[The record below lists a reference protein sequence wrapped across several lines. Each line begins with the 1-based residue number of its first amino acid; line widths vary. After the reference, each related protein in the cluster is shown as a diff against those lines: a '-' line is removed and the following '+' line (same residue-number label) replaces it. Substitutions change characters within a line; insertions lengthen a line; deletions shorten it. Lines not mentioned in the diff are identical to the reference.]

1 MFSCLGLVWG
11 GNVDAGEGAKV
22 LRVCGDPNNLPFS
35 NEKLEGIEN
44 EIAALLAKDLGWRL
58 EYVWWPHQR
67 GLVRRVLNTERCD
80 LLVGIPKGYDL
91 VSWTKPY
98 YRTGYVIAYRKD
110 RIAELRSLDDPRL
123 RTL

>member
-1 MFSCLGLVWG
+1 MLSCLGLVWG
-11 GNVDAGEGAKV
+11 GSADAGEGAKV

-44 EIAALLAKDLGWRL
+44 EIAAVLAKDLGWRL

-67 GLVRRVLNTERCD
+67 GLDRRVLKTERCD

-98 YRTGYVIAYRKD
+98 
-110 RIAELRSLDDPRL
+110 
-123 RTL
+123 